1 MVLVG
6 GYSVRR
12 QGLNPNPVLNRG
24 YRKGL
29 GNIVRRPGRVL
40 KNLRNLRICHVA
52 MMLANCEPAVLG

>member
-1 MVLVG
+1 MVLVAAIQ
-6 GYSVRR
+6 SAR

-29 GNIVRRPGRVL
+29 GNIVRRPGMAL
-40 KNLRNLRICHVA
+40 KNLRNSRICHVA